1 MDWPWSGSSSS
12 LNKVNETPVMLMVL
26 SLVCLKAEDRSQEDM
41 GCEEILHFGQQTPT
55 LWLAHGQPLNVK
67 IKPGISAMLMWP
79 LPDNAMS

>member
-1 MDWPWSGSSSS
+1 
-12 LNKVNETPVMLMVL
+12 
-26 SLVCLKAEDRSQEDM
+26 M